1 MNFNK
6 IFKSFFSSVK
16 TFIKNN
22 SGILIALFI
31 MCVIISIANPIFLT
45 QRNLMNVLR
54 QISTNF
60 FLATGMTLVMISG
73 GIDLTVGSVI
83 AVVGVV
89 SGYLSQTGMP
99 LFFVL
104 LLSLALG
111 VAFGAINGGIIS
123 RTALAPFI
131 VTLAM
136 MSVLRG
142 AAYIITGGT
151 TVRID
156 NQSFINFGIGYFLGI
171 PFPVLYMIIIMIVTY
186 IILNRTALGRHIYAV
201 GGNSTAAVFS
211 GIKMARV
218 KMFVYLFS
226 GFMAALSGITL
237 AARSYSGNPIFGNGA
252 EMDAIAACALG
263 GVSLAGG
270 VGSVGGMVIGTLIIG
285 VLNNG
290 LNLMGV
296 DSFWQ
301 TSLKG
306 LIILAAVYVD
316 YIREA
321 KKTSN

>member
-1 MNFNK
+1 MNDNNLGK
-6 IFKSFFSSVK
+6 SIFQSGK
-16 TFIKNN
+16 TFIKSN
-22 SGILIALFI
+22 SGILIALLL
-31 MCVIISIANPIFLT
+31 MCIVISVVNPVFLT
-45 QRNLMNVLR
+45 QRNLLNVLR

-99 LFFVL
+99 IFFVI

-111 VAFGAINGGIIS
+111 VAFGAINGLIIS
-123 RTALAPFI
+123 RTDLAPFI

-156 NQSFINFGIGYFLGI
+156 NQAFIKFGTGYFLGI
-171 PFPVLYMIIIMIVTY
+171 PLPVIYMIIILIVSF
-186 IILNRTALGRHIYAV
+186 IILNKTALGRHIYAV
-201 GGNSTAAVFS
+201 GGNPMAAVFS
-211 GIKMARV
+211 GIKMRRV

-226 GFMAALSGITL
+226 GLMAGLSGITL

-270 VGSVGGMVIGTLIIG
+270 VGSVGAMVIGTLIIG

-306 LIILAAVYVD
+306 LIILAAVYID
-316 YIREA
+316 YIREV
-321 KKTSN
+321 KKLS